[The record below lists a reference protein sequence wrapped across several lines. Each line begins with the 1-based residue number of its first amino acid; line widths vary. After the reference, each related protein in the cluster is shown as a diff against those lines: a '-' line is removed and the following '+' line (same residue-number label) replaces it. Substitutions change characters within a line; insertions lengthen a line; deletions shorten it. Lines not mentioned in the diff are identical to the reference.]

1 LTPHQLAGTP
11 VVTGAAVEPRLQGQP
26 WTSERRIRERAAR
39 RRARN
44 DDGGAMNEGT
54 RALRRRQRFARGWHR
69 GRRAGASRRAT
80 SARARARRGTA
91 DASV

>member
-54 RALRRRQRFARGWHR
+54 RALRRRQRFARG
-69 GRRAGASRRAT
+69 
-80 SARARARRGTA
+80 GTA
-91 DASV
+91 GDAPGLPGVPRALERELDEARPTRQ